1 MPGDWV
7 TRKHPSYEDWKTA
20 EDLSRASYIGRRKD
34 LAPYLVPHVF
44 EEETPEDEHE
54 KVRKVQSIEMDPRK
68 LRRAKLG
75 FGIGLND
82 SYLSE
87 VLGHV
92 RGAPV
97 SRNFGPLDPSN
108 EGPTSGGPS
117 EGSSARRLWEDLT
130 RRNTTWKNFFHRT
143 VLDWMLS
150 SPGGLIVVDAP
161 AGESVTAADDEEL
174 TPFARFV
181 PWSQVFDVGRG
192 ERGFRWVK
200 LTERVDARDP
210 KGEKSEEIET
220 RYVLY
225 ELQDDGSTEVSRWD
239 EDGDPVAF
247 EVERG
252 DGETEEVS
260 ARNLGTFQDR
270 QGDPTLPIVNAGFG
284 EHPDV
289 SFVGSGLLI
298 GQDEIVVDLFN
309 LVTEIRE
316 GFRDEVFS
324 LLVHKGPEPEG
335 VRDLLKKGSRFVA
348 LGDEENVSLTRVG
361 TDAKIVSSGET
372 LVNLALK
379 SWAESARRK
388 AAAAQEREMSG
399 VALQAEFQLD
409 LAPLLREIAGVLDD
423 LETNVLLIA
432 AQFVD
437 RTVNLEDLRSIDVT
451 RDDEFRP
458 EDEASRISRIVREA
472 KEAFGRI
479 PSATALSRA
488 FMRWAESTG
497 VFNLDQEV
505 ELQGGETVVLRDL
518 LRQEAET
525 GFQNAVSSQ
534 RQRDQS
540 SFPLTG

>member
-7 TRKHPSYEDWKTA
+7 TRKHPGYSDWKES
-20 EDLSRASYIGRRKD
+20 EDLSRASYIARRKD
-34 LAPYLVPHVF
+34 LVPYLVPHLF
-44 EEETPEDEHE
+44 EEETPEDDAE
-54 KVRKVQSIEMDPRK
+54 KLKKAQTIQMDPRE

-75 FGIGLND
+75 FGIGLNE

-92 RGAPV
+92 RGAGV
-97 SRNFGPLDPSN
+97 SRNFGPLDSAN

-117 EGSSARRLWEDLT
+117 EGSAARRLWEDFT

-161 AGESVTAADDEEL
+161 AGESATAADDEEL
-174 TPFARFV
+174 TPFGRFV

-192 ERGFRWVK
+192 QRGFRWVK
-200 LTERVDARDP
+200 LTENVDARDP
-210 KGEKSEEIET
+210 KGEGSEEIET

-225 ELQDDGSTEVSRWD
+225 ELQGDGSTQVSRWN
-239 EDGDPVAF
+239 EKGDPVAW
-247 EVERG
+247 EVERAN
-252 DGETEEVS
+252 GEPEEVTEI
-260 ARNLGTFQDR
+260 NLGTFVDR

-289 SFVGSGLLI
+289 SFVGAGLLM
-298 GQDEIVVDLFN
+298 GLDEIVTDLFN

-335 VRDLLKKGSRFVA
+335 VRDLLKKGSRFVP

-361 TDAKIVSSGET
+361 PDAKIVTSGES
-372 LVNLALK
+372 LVTLALK

-388 AAAAQEREMSG
+388 AQKAQEREMSG

-437 RTVNLEDLRSIDVT
+437 RTVGVEALRQIDVT

-458 EDEASRISRIVREA
+458 EDEASRISRIVGEA
-472 KEAFGRI
+472 KQAFGRI

-497 VFNLDQEV
+497 VFDLDQEV
-505 ELQGGETVVLRDL
+505 ELQGGETVPLRDL
-518 LRQEAET
+518 LRQETET